1 MDTVLLK
8 DTKTCFDLIWRKRVY
23 EFIREECGWAQYDVM
38 NLFYMLAQ
46 SNDYMVL
53 QVKRHHKEPSVVSIE
68 IHSGADGEIITTLKK
83 ANASAESAEKT

>member
-23 EFIREECGWAQYDVM
+23 EFIKEECGWTQYDVM

-46 SNDYMVL
+46 STDYMVL
-53 QVKRHHKEPSVVSIE
+53 KVQRHNKNPRVVSVE
-68 IHSGADGEIITTLKK
+68 IRSGLDGEMITTLQKK
-83 ANASAESAEKT
+83 EID